1 MQLFPPG
8 LRYSIVQTQ
17 ITDTNDLLALVH
29 IEDQFKLFLIDLDAY
44 DLINIE
50 ELQAN
55 PQSLF
60 YSGKRTPI
68 FEYSEKDVDFKNFV

>member
-1 MQLFPPG
+1 M
-8 LRYSIVQTQ
+8 QTQ

-50 ELQAN
+50 ETQAN

-60 YSGKRTPI
+60 YSG
-68 FEYSEKDVDFKNFV
+68 